1 MTGLLTRRVLLS
13 SLALAAGALSGQER
27 PGQEPGKDATFSGG
41 VSVVNVLASVR
52 DKQGRVV
59 SDLNK
64 DDFALTEN
72 GVPQTIGYFSR
83 QSDLPLILGLLVDTS
98 LSQRRVL
105 EDEKSASHTFV
116 SHVLR
121 EDRDRTFL
129 IHFDHDTELL
139 QDFTSSRTV
148 LDKSLDKVQI
158 AEAPRLVR
166 RGPNGG
172 GGGRPDND
180 RYPTSQ
186 GSNGPR
192 NAGTVLYDAIYLA
205 ADDLLRH
212 ETGRKAIVVL
222 TDGVDNGSKVSLH
235 TAIEAAQRADLM
247 VYSILFADE
256 AGYAQPPV
264 YGRGG
269 GRSHRGGPIDLPM
282 PRRIDH
288 ADGKKVLQ
296 QISKETGGGF
306 FEVSKKQ
313 PIDDIYRRIEEELRN
328 QYNIGY
334 TPPKA
339 EDSRYREISLTA
351 RRKDLLVQSREGYYP
366 NKQ

>member
-1 MTGLLTRRVLLS
+1 LF
-13 SLALAAGALSGQER
+13 GQE
-27 PGQEPGKDATFSGG
+27 ATFSGG

-52 DKQGRVV
+52 DKQGHVV

-83 QSDLPLILGLLVDTS
+83 QSDLPLTLGLLVDTS

-105 EDEKSASHTFV
+105 EDEKSASHSFI
-116 SHVLR
+116 SRVLR

-129 IHFDHDTELL
+129 IHFDQDTELL

-148 LDKSLDKVQI
+148 LDKALDKVQI
-158 AEAPRLVR
+158 AEVPRLVR

-172 GGGRPDND
+172 AGGPPRPDND
-180 RYPTSQ
+180 RYPTAQ
-186 GSNGPR
+186 GSAGRR

-235 TAIEAAQRADLM
+235 TAIEAAQRADLL

-256 AGYAQPPV
+256 EGYAQQPF

-269 GRSHRGGPIDLPM
+269 RGGGHGRGGPVNM
-282 PRRIDH
+282 PRRAEH

-334 TPPKA
+334 TPPKSG
-339 EDSRYREISLTA
+339 DSQYREISLTA
-351 RRKDLLVQSREGYYP
+351 RRKDLIVQSREGYYP

>member
-1 MTGLLTRRVLLS
+1 LTALLTRRVLLS
-13 SLALAAGALSGQER
+13 TLALAAGRLSGQGK
-27 PGQEPGKDATFSGG
+27 PGLDKVDQESGRDATFSSG

-64 DDFALTEN
+64 DDFVLTEN
-72 GVPQTIGYFSR
+72 NVPQTIGYFSR
-83 QSDLPLILGLLVDTS
+83 QTDLPLTLGLLVDTS

-105 EDEKSASHTFV
+105 EDEKSASHIFI
-116 SHVLR
+116 SRVLR

-139 QDFTSSRTV
+139 QDFTPSRTV
-148 LDKSLDKVQI
+148 LDKALDKVQI

-172 GGGRPDND
+172 GGPSRPDND
-180 RYPTSQ
+180 RYPTAQ
-186 GSNGPR
+186 GTNGAR

-222 TDGVDNGSKVSLH
+222 TDGVDNGSKVGLH

-256 AGYAQPPV
+256 AGYAQPQPI

-269 GRSHRGGPIDLPM
+269 QTRRPGRTR
-282 PRRIDH
+282 
-288 ADGKKVLQ
+288 
-296 QISKETGGGF
+296 
-306 FEVSKKQ
+306 
-313 PIDDIYRRIEEELRN
+313 
-328 QYNIGY
+328 
-334 TPPKA
+334 
-339 EDSRYREISLTA
+339 
-351 RRKDLLVQSREGYYP
+351 
-366 NKQ
+366 